1 MDKILEKQ
9 AIAGNGLTLFT
20 HFASKGNKKFGG
32 EHRFKL
38 NDNSFYEVMRLL
50 GAHHG
55 LNTHNRKFY
64 YDPIYNVLEPIYY
77 DGNAVIHNP
86 NSNKHFTFRLEK
98 LSKNVVQ
105 KILEKKFVERV
116 LKDYVIRA
124 KKENVN
130 LKEKFYTMPVGG
142 HNSLNLNELKSFL
155 HRLVKKV
162 KNAELKFDKGMN
174 KHVVYDELS
183 LSNLDNS
190 IPYSF
195 VTFDVNSGHK
205 FLCIKNNNMDTIK
218 FEKMTFERN
227 KNFVCRKINSEI
239 FSKGLRGELFYE
251 IENKPHKIHIE
262 TPGFF

>member
-1 MDKILEKQ
+1 
-9 AIAGNGLTLFT
+9 
-20 HFASKGNKKFGG
+20 
-32 EHRFKL
+32 
-38 NDNSFYEVMRLL
+38 
-50 GAHHG
+50 
-55 LNTHNRKFY
+55 
-64 YDPIYNVLEPIYY
+64 
-77 DGNAVIHNP
+77 
-86 NSNKHFTFRLEK
+86 
-98 LSKNVVQ
+98 
-105 KILEKKFVERV
+105 
-116 LKDYVIRA
+116 
-124 KKENVN
+124 
-130 LKEKFYTMPVGG
+130 
-142 HNSLNLNELKSFL
+142 
-155 HRLVKKV
+155 
-162 KNAELKFDKGMN
+162 MN

-262 TPGFF
+262 TPGFFENINNNSNKGYDLKKYSKTLKLSQNFKKS